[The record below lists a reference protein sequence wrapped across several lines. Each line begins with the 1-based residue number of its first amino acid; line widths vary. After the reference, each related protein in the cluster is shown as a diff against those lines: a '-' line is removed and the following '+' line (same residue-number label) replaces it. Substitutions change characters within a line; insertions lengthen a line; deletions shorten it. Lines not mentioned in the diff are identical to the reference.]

1 MFSATFPPAILELTS
16 QFMREGSAKI
26 LVKKEQLTLEGI
38 RQFYLAIEKEEFK
51 YQTLVE
57 LYKNLTVAQS
67 IVFTNSKKTVDELTE
82 KLIAEGFTVSKIRS
96 DME

>member
-1 MFSATFPPAILELTS
+1 
-16 QFMREGSAKI
+16 MREGSAKI